1 MNNKRGKNVL
11 LCSLG
16 LVFMYE
22 YAVYAYF
29 EHIWGRGNLERS
41 NMIQTPGG
49 RADLSQSTDRPGY
62 SSAQRFQA
70 DKLIKRKGSL

>member
-1 MNNKRGKNVL
+1 
-11 LCSLG
+11 
-16 LVFMYE
+16 MYE

-62 SSAQRFQA
+62 SSAQMFQA
-70 DKLIKRKGSL
+70 DKLI